1 MRKTI
6 FIGLIAILSGC
17 ALQTGRDYRPIVD
30 LKNVDSIKFEKDLQE
45 CQAYAGQTIGAV
57 ESAGVGAIAGATL
70 GVVAAVVS
78 GGRGERASTANLG
91 ALTGA
96 VSGASQGE
104 TNQRNIIRRCLSGR
118 GYSVLQ

>member
-1 MRKTI
+1 MRNYISFGLITI
-6 FIGLIAILSGC
+6 FGGC

-30 LKNVDSIKFEKDLQE
+30 LKNVDGIKFETDLQE
-45 CQAYAGQTIGAV
+45 CQAYAGQTIGTI

-91 ALTGA
+91 TLAGA

-104 TNQRNIIRRCLSGR
+104 ANQRNIIRRCMSGR